1 MSSSLELLSWI
12 CIIEAV
18 LLILTVTLICG
29 HALGLWREQRWS
41 WPQLIR
47 GRAMLAA
54 TLDGPVPPPADLK
67 WLGSLPVQLQIRLFT
82 SILVRPTGLGRE
94 RITRVARIIGLLSR
108 VETLCGSPLWW
119 RRLQGARLFTLFGGG
134 WEYMHT
140 LLRDPHPLVRAQ
152 AAEWAVEHP
161 HPEIINSLLSLLDD
175 RHALCRVKAQ
185 DSLLRMGSVVKE
197 PLHRYLISHP
207 DSGVEAGL
215 RVAAGVADQRF
226 LPVAIHLCRDAS
238 PQVRIL
244 ATELMGA
251 VGGREAV
258 DMLTRLLN
266 GADPEVRAAAARA
279 LGKLGHWP
287 AATTLAALLQDHRFE
302 VRWEAGLA
310 LQALGAPG
318 MMWLRRALVLTGVG
332 I

>member
-1 MSSSLELLSWI
+1 MISLELLMRV
-12 CIIEAV
+12 CGIEAV
-18 LLILTVTLICG
+18 VLILAVALVCG
-29 HALGLWREQRWS
+29 HALWLWREQRWS

-47 GRAMLAA
+47 GWAILAA

-67 WLGSLPVQLQIRLFT
+67 WLESLPVRLQIRLFT
-82 SILVRPTGLGRE
+82 SIMVSLTGPGRE

-119 RRLQGARLFTLFGGG
+119 RRLQGGRLFTLFGGG
-134 WEYMHT
+134 WEYMPT

-161 HPEIINSLLSLLDD
+161 RPGIINSLLILLDD
-175 RHALCRVKAQ
+175 GHALCRVKAQ

-197 PLHRYLISHP
+197 PLHRYLSSHP
-207 DSGVEAGL
+207 NSGVEAAL
-215 RVAAGVADQRF
+215 RVAVGLADQRF

-238 PQVRIL
+238 PGVRIL

-251 VGGREAV
+251 VGGKEAV
-258 DMLTRLLN
+258 DTLIRLLN
-266 GADPEVRAAAARA
+266 DADPEVRAAAARA

-287 AATTLAALLQDHRFE
+287 AATTLAALLQDRRFE

-310 LQALGAPG
+310 LRALGAPG
-318 MMWLRRALVLTGVG
+318 ILWLRRALVLTGG
-332 I
+332 GR

>member
-1 MSSSLELLSWI
+1 MISLELLMRI
-12 CIIEAV
+12 CGIEVAV
-18 LLILTVTLICG
+18 LILAVALVCG
-29 HALGLWREQRWS
+29 HALWLWREQRWS

-47 GRAMLAA
+47 GWAILAA

-67 WLGSLPVQLQIRLFT
+67 WLGSLPMRLQIRLFT
-82 SILVRPTGLGRE
+82 SILVGLKGLGRE

-119 RRLQGARLFTLFGGG
+119 RRLQGGRLFTLFGGG
-134 WEYMHT
+134 WEYMPT

-161 HPEIINSLLSLLDD
+161 RPGIINSLLILLDD
-175 RHALCRVKAQ
+175 GHALCRVKAQ

-197 PLHRYLISHP
+197 PLHRYLSSHLN
-207 DSGVEAGL
+207 SGVEAAL
-215 RVAAGVADQRF
+215 RVAVGLADQRF

-238 PQVRIL
+238 PGVRIL
-244 ATELMGA
+244 AIELMGA

-258 DMLTRLLN
+258 DTLIRLLN
-266 GADPEVRAAAARA
+266 DADPEVRAAAARA

-287 AATTLAALLQDHRFE
+287 AATTLAALLQDRRFE

-310 LQALGAPG
+310 LRALGAPG
-318 MMWLRRALVLTGVG
+318 ILWLRRALILTGRDR
-332 I
+332 

>member
-1 MSSSLELLSWI
+1 LL
-12 CIIEAV
+12 
-18 LLILTVTLICG
+18 G
-29 HALGLWREQRWS
+29 
-41 WPQLIR
+41 
-47 GRAMLAA
+47 
-54 TLDGPVPPPADLK
+54 
-67 WLGSLPVQLQIRLFT
+67 
-82 SILVRPTGLGRE
+82 
-94 RITRVARIIGLLSR
+94 
-108 VETLCGSPLWW
+108 
-119 RRLQGARLFTLFGGG
+119 
-134 WEYMHT
+134 
-140 LLRDPHPLVRAQ
+140 
-152 AAEWAVEHP
+152 
-161 HPEIINSLLSLLDD
+161 LLDD
-175 RHALCRVKAQ
+175 GHALCRVKAQ

-215 RVAAGVADQRF
+215 RVAAGLADQRF

-238 PQVRIL
+238 PRVRIL

-287 AATTLAALLQDHRFE
+287 AATTLVALLQDRRFE

-318 MMWLRRALVLTGVG
+318 MLWLRRALVLTGEGGKEWGSPSRAGVG
-332 I
+332 VETQS